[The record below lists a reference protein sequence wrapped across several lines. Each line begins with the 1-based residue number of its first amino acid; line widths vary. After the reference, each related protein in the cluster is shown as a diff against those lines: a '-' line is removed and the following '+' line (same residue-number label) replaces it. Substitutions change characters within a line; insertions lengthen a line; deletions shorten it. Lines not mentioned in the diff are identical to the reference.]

1 MRLLFFGSPEAAV
14 PFLEECRRPPHQV
27 LSVVTRPDRPSG
39 RGLGPKAPAVKTAA
53 LRLGLSVLQ
62 PEDPSSAAGV
72 LNALGADLAVVVAY
86 GRILRPEVLGAARLG
101 CLNVHFSLLPRS
113 RGAAPV
119 AWTLLRGERLGGVSL
134 FWLDEGMDTGP
145 LQRAAQEEVLP
156 EDDALTLM
164 DRLIAKGA
172 AELRA
177 ALLDIEA
184 GRVRRDPQRGEPT
197 LAPKLKAAD
206 ARLDLGSS
214 ARELHDRVRALRAGP
229 KAFLELKAPGK
240 GERLRVAVLKTAPA
254 SPEDSEEPLPG
265 AEGPAAGRIR
275 RIVPSGGFLIECRCG
290 LLWVLEVQPEGKK
303 PVSGA
308 DFLNGLRIRP
318 GDRLEVFQA

>member
-14 PFLEECRRPPHQV
+14 PFLEECGRPPHQV

-39 RGLGPKAPAVKTAA
+39 RGLAPKAPAVKAAA

-62 PEDPSSAAGV
+62 PEDPSSVAGV
-72 LNALGADLAVVVAY
+72 LKALGADMAVVVAY
-86 GRILRPEVLGAARLG
+86 GKILEPELLGASRLG
-101 CLNVHFSLLPRS
+101 SLNVHFSLLPRC

-119 AWTLLRGERLGGVSL
+119 AWTLLRGEKLGGVSL
-134 FWLDEGMDTGP
+134 FWLDAGMDTGP
-145 LQRAAQEEVLP
+145 LQRAAPEEVRP

-164 DRLIAKGA
+164 GRLVSKGVL
-172 AELRA
+172 ELRA
-177 ALLDIEA
+177 ALRDIEA
-184 GRVRRDPQRGEPT
+184 GRVRREPQKGEPT
-197 LAPKLKAAD
+197 LAPKLKASD
-206 ARLDLGSS
+206 ARLGFDRG

-229 KAFLELKAPGK
+229 RAYLELKVPGK
-240 GERLRVAVLKTAPA
+240 DGKPRVTVLRTAMEI
-254 SPEDSEEPLPG
+254 PEN
-265 AEGPAAGRIR
+265 GPADAGQPVPGRIR
-275 RIVPSGGFLIECRCG
+275 RIVPSGGFLVECGSG

-318 GDRLEVFQA
+318 GERLEAFQR